1 MVTSVDGPGTE
12 LVQQPDTTDTN
23 GPTPFTSPRTSSY
36 VPDGEH
42 QTLPSLQIPTTSSRI
57 SLQTDYVEILSSS
70 TTTRMMVQSG
80 RENGSIPDTYTNL
93 AQEQSNVQLDSPLPL
108 GCNSEETH
116 TTNQNETAAGN
127 VPNGP
132 QISNSSVEAASTVP
146 TQAPYYDSLAVHR
159 DGSHFSVDYTDADS
173 VALTTPV

>member
-1 MVTSVDGPGTE
+1 MVTSVDESGAE

-42 QTLPSLQIPTTSSRI
+42 HTLPSLQIPTTSSQI

-70 TTTRMMVQSG
+70 TTRMMVQSG
-80 RENGSIPDTYTNL
+80 RENGSIPGTYTNL

-116 TTNQNETAAGN
+116 TTNQTAAGS
-127 VPNGP
+127 VPSGP
-132 QISNSSVEAASTVP
+132 QISNSSVEAAVP

>member
-1 MVTSVDGPGTE
+1 MVTSVDGSGAE

-80 RENGSIPDTYTNL
+80 RENGSIPDTCTNL

-108 GCNSEETH
+108 GCNSEEIH
-116 TTNQNETAAGN
+116 TTNQTAAGS
-127 VPNGP
+127 VPSGP
-132 QISNSSVEAASTVP
+132 QISNSSVEAAVP

>member
-1 MVTSVDGPGTE
+1 MVTSVDVSGTE
-12 LVQQPDTTDTN
+12 LVQQPDATDTS

-42 QTLPSLQIPTTSSRI
+42 HTVPSLQIPTTSSRI

-70 TTTRMMVQSG
+70 TTRAMVQSG
-80 RENGSIPDTYTNL
+80 RENGSIPDTCTNL

-116 TTNQNETAAGN
+116 TTNQNETAAGS
-127 VPNGP
+127 VPSGP
-132 QISNSSVEAASTVP
+132 QISNSSVEAAVP
-146 TQAPYYDSLAVHR
+146 TQAPCYDSLAVYR

>member
-1 MVTSVDGPGTE
+1 MVTSVDGSGAE

-42 QTLPSLQIPTTSSRI
+42 HTLPSLQIPTTSSRI

-70 TTTRMMVQSG
+70 TTRMMVQSG
-80 RENGSIPDTYTNL
+80 RENGSIPDTCTNL

-108 GCNSEETH
+108 GCNSEEIH
-116 TTNQNETAAGN
+116 TTNQTAAGS
-127 VPNGP
+127 VPSGP
-132 QISNSSVEAASTVP
+132 QISNSSVEAAVP

>member
-42 QTLPSLQIPTTSSRI
+42 HTLPSLQIPTTSSRI

-70 TTTRMMVQSG
+70 TTRMMVQSG
-80 RENGSIPDTYTNL
+80 RENGSIPGTYTNL